1 MGVKLPR
8 ILTLVVLLLLGW
20 FAWSRLPGLRTKVG
34 STVEEYGGWTAE
46 ARAAD
51 PVGFLDFAEAK
62 LVRDIETFKESRVSL
77 GETRIHAESEMARN
91 AKLLSA
97 AEALADRFRGA
108 YRGANGTWPIDVEGA
123 SYSEEQLVEQVET
136 LLIERDT
143 YARVVT
149 IYGDVIVAAE
159 AQQKELRT
167 RIQTT
172 EATLIEIRA
181 QRELVRVQQATAET
195 DELLG
200 QVDELLSGNDAARD
214 AIDDPV
220 RSVEDLL
227 AAPTPTN
234 TEAPKALEF
243 LEG

>member
-1 MGVKLPR
+1 MRVKLPK

-77 GETRIHAESEMARN
+77 GETRSHAESEMTRN

-97 AEALADRFRGA
+97 AEALADRFRSAYQNAGGA
-108 YRGANGTWPIDVEGA
+108 WPIEVEGA
-123 SYSEEQLVEQVET
+123 TYSEEQLVEQVAT
-136 LLIERDT
+136 LLVERDT
-143 YARVVT
+143 YARVVE
-149 IYGDVIVAAE
+149 IYSEVIVAAE

-200 QVDELLSGNDAARD
+200 QIDELLSRNDATKD
-214 AIDDPV
+214 TLEDPV

-227 AAPTPTN
+227 SSPSQPETAAPN
-234 TEAPKALEF
+234 ALEY